1 MKITKTQINY
11 LDNRLDDIM
20 RQKITDFKKK
30 FPEQTTTQKWEDIYK
45 GIKAG
50 KISMFS
56 LEEFMSNVR
65 GWCSPDIKD
74 MFDLSKY
81 ENAAKEQEDLI
92 NDYSDRLRKAKT
104 EIMDKVVLS
113 DLMIEEAV
121 EEFKKL

>member
-30 FPEQTTTQKWEDIYK
+30 FPEQTFTQKWEEIYK

-50 KISMFS
+50 KVSMLS
-56 LEEFMSNVR
+56 LKEFMSNIK

-81 ENAAKEQEDLI
+81 ENAAKEQEELI
-92 NDYSDRLRKAKT
+92 NEYSDKLRKAKT

-121 EEFKKL
+121 EEFKKM

>member
-30 FPEQTTTQKWEDIYK
+30 FPEQTFNQKWEDIYK
-45 GIKAG
+45 GIKTG
-50 KISMFS
+50 KISMLS
-56 LEEFMSNVR
+56 LKEFISNVR

-81 ENAAKEQEDLI
+81 ENAAKEQEELI
-92 NDYSDRLRKAKT
+92 NEYSDKLRKAKT

-121 EEFKKL
+121 AEFKKL

>member
-20 RQKITDFKKK
+20 RQKITDFTKK
-30 FPEQTTTQKWEDIYK
+30 FPEQTTNQKWEYIYK

-50 KISMFS
+50 KISMYS
-56 LEEFMSNVR
+56 LKEFMSNVR
-65 GWCSPDIKD
+65 GWYNPNIKD

-81 ENAAKEQEDLI
+81 ENAAKEQEELI
-92 NDYSDRLRKAKT
+92 NEYSDKLRKAKT

-113 DLMIEEAV
+113 DLLIEEAV
-121 EEFKKL
+121 SEFKKL

>member
-20 RQKITDFKKK
+20 RQKIADFKKK
-30 FPEQTTTQKWEDIYK
+30 FPEQTSTQKWESIYK
-45 GIKAG
+45 DIKAG
-50 KISMFS
+50 KTPMFS
-56 LEEFMSNVR
+56 LKEFMSNIK

-74 MFDLSKY
+74 LYDLSKY
-81 ENAAKEQEDLI
+81 EDAAKEQEELI
-92 NDYSDRLRKAKT
+92 NTYSDKLRKAKT

-121 EEFKKL
+121 AEFKKL

>member
-20 RQKITDFKKK
+20 RQKIADFKKK

-56 LEEFMSNVR
+56 LKEFMSNVK

-81 ENAAKEQEDLI
+81 ENAAKEQEELI

-121 EEFKKL
+121 EEFKKM